1 MDLPSKLLVMGL
13 LSQQYADEWARSLR
27 TFTDEQLL
35 SSARDYIWLAEFG
48 PEAGR
53 DTFDGRRD
61 GIVAEMQTRGMLEEL
76 KQLRK
81 DFVGTREQ

>member
-1 MDLPSKLLVMGL
+1 MGL

-35 SSARDYIWLAEFG
+35 SSARDFVWLAEFG
-48 PEAGR
+48 PEPGR
-53 DTFDGRRD
+53 ETFTMRRD

-76 KQLRK
+76 RELRR
-81 DFVGTREQ
+81 DFASKAVKGAGDA